1 MTDKK
6 NRILQALVNS
16 SLAPFWE
23 TVTRNWMM
31 KVLCLI
37 LAFAVWQAVREST
50 SFETM
55 VSGVPVSIV
64 TGEGFAVLD
73 QSADTVRIRFRGS
86 REDIRFLSS
95 DRISVQ
101 VDISGRNDRLRQTVK
116 LSPRYVKAPSRAHA
130 VQFEPEEITVTMD
143 REVERVLPVKAALTG
158 TLPEGI
164 QVENTVCDPATVRVR
179 GAEQLLVDLEQVR
192 TAPINLD
199 GRYRSFS
206 THVSVAVAGQPWSA
220 SPERVGVEIRLVER
234 AAQRVIKKSPVRPLL
249 APEDNRSVIIRPQT
263 VSVNLRGSPARIQNV
278 TPDDVYTYI
287 DCTDLTEPTEYEVP
301 VRADVPSGVQV
312 ESIDP
317 SVVQVTVNPM

>member
-6 NRILQALVNS
+6 NRILQVLVNS

-23 TVTRNWMM
+23 TVSRNWMM
-31 KVLCLI
+31 KLLCLI
-37 LAFAVWQAVREST
+37 LAFAVWQGVREST
-50 SFETM
+50 SFETV
-55 VSGVPVSIV
+55 VSGVPVSIE
-64 TGEGFAVLD
+64 TGEGYAVLD

-86 REDIRFLSS
+86 REDIRFVSS
-95 DRISVQ
+95 DRISVS
-101 VDISGRNDRLRQTVK
+101 VDMSGRNDRLRQTVK
-116 LSPRYVKAPSRAHA
+116 LSPRYVRAPSRAHA

-143 REVERVLPVKAALTG
+143 REVERLLPVKASLTG

-164 QVENTVCDPATVRVR
+164 QVENTVCDPAAVRIQ

-206 THVSVAVAGQPWSA
+206 THVSVAVDGQPWSA
-220 SPERVGVEIRLVER
+220 TPDRVGVDIRLVER
-234 AAQRVIKKSPVRPLL
+234 AAQRVMKNNTVRPLL
-249 APEDNRSVIIRPQT
+249 APQDRRSVTIRPQT
-263 VSVNLRGSPARIQNV
+263 VSVNLRGSPVRIQNV
-278 TPDDVYTYI
+278 TSADIYTYI

-301 VRADVPSGVQV
+301 VRADVPSGLQV